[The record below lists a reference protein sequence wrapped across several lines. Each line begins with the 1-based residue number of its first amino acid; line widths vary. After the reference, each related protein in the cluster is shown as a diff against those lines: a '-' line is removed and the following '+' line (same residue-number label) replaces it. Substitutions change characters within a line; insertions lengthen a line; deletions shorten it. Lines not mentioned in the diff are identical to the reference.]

1 MAAHSSILTRTTLW
15 TEETDRLWST
25 ELRRVG
31 HDLMT
36 EHVCAFRG
44 IQLDT
49 FATRNGIYF
58 LIYFHKLRSAFQ
70 N

>member
-1 MAAHSSILTRTTLW
+1 MAAHSSILTRTIPW
-15 TEETDRLWST
+15 TEETGRLWSMG
-25 ELRRVG
+25 LHRVG

-44 IQLDT
+44 IHLDT
-49 FATRNGIYF
+49 FAIRNGIYF